1 MELTTRQRARQALA
15 SRHNTARLNREEED
29 EFADFMDPNNTSKK
43 LSIHQVYIWY
53 YTAV

>member
-15 SRHNTARLNREEED
+15 SRHHTARLNREEED

-43 LSIHQVYIWY
+43 LSVHQVYIY
-53 YTAV
+53 GTIL